1 MENPLCFITSDA
13 GLSSLI
19 LYNLVA
25 VGFSL
30 RFKLSDG
37 CMRVSRKL
45 RNLKDAPTCPNVP
58 SGTGGHKA
66 LRLCK
71 HFFIQKLNVLLD
83 SGTIRLFCAISMVK
97 IYQYQEDVV
106 HKF

>member
-1 MENPLCFITSDA
+1 MENPLHFITSDA

-19 LYNLVA
+19 FYNLVA

-58 SGTGGHKA
+58 SGTGGHKS
-66 LRLCK
+66 LSLCK
-71 HFFIQKLNVLLD
+71 HFFIQKINVLLD
-83 SGTIRLFCAISMVK
+83 PVTICLFCTIGIMMIS
-97 IYQYQEDVV
+97 QYLEDLV